1 MSTLQV
7 IVHKFDPSKAFRS
20 FTVKLQITILFLA
33 QRHLNI
39 PLTGFGLLADYFHA
53 RCRIFFRCYRG
64 FPWVLCQC
72 CRTLCRYNRWSFRR
86 NRCRTDVR
94 RHRWRNTWIRCRC
107 FRGRTCRCRT
117 WFWSNR
123 LCIDQ
128 PLYRI
133 STLCHIHNPI

>member
-53 RCRIFFRCYRG
+53 RCRIFLRCYRG
-64 FPWVLCQC
+64 FPWVLCRC

-94 RHRWRNTWIRCRC
+94 CHRWHNTWVSCRC
-107 FRGRTCRCRT
+107 LRGRTCWCRT
-117 WFWSNR
+117 WFWQQRSTVHQS
-123 LCIDQ
+123 IG
-128 PLYRI
+128 RI
-133 STLCHIHNPI
+133 SDFRQINREI